1 MDLDKFKPLN
11 DMHGH
16 IVGDLLLVEVG
27 RRIGSCVREMD
38 TVARFGGDEFVVM
51 LSELGADKTTSREEA
66 ISVAEKIRTALSE
79 TYFLKFQQGEASSIC
94 IEHNCSSSI
103 GVVLFNGHEPS
114 QEAIFKR
121 ADAAMYLAKEDGRN
135 LVRFKET
142 DCPDSTS
149 GRS

>member
-1 MDLDKFKPLN
+1 MRLGYCDPE
-11 DMHGH
+11 
-16 IVGDLLLVEVG
+16 LLATDFQT
-27 RRIGSCVREMD
+27 I

-66 ISVAEKIRTALSE
+66 ISVAEKIRASLSE
-79 TYFLKFQQGEASSIC
+79 TYVLKFQQGEASGIF

-114 QEAIFKR
+114 QEAIFKL
-121 ADAAMYLAKEDGRN
+121 ADAAMYLAKECGRN
-135 LVRFKET
+135 LVHFKEN

-149 GRS
+149 RRS